1 MAHATLSHS
10 SDHLHDHYTDN
21 GEHIVSKDA
30 QLSDIGRWLSRG
42 WQDLLQAPGAS
53 AFYGLIMAA
62 AVMLVYAAY
71 QAQPV
76 MIFKTAT
83 FFVMLSPFLAT
94 GLYALSQQI
103 QNGQSPKLLESMMAW
118 RHNTTNFALFALSL
132 GVIIA
137 IWGRIVPMIA
147 AIAQSDQLLI
157 VNPEAGVLGFLGSQA
172 GIDFVSYFMVLGALA
187 AAFVFTISVVT
198 IPLMLKDPKVGV
210 ISAMVL
216 SYQVTM
222 ENKTVMTAWALTVG
236 ALVTLGLLT
245 VGILMVVIMPLLGYA
260 SWHAFNDLIEVKNT
274 HHN

>member
-1 MAHATLSHS
+1 MTQATLASNHQTQ
-10 SDHLHDHYTDN
+10 HHHYTEN

-30 QLSDIGRWLSRG
+30 QFSDIGQWLKKG

-53 AFYGLIMAA
+53 AFYGLMMAA
-62 AVMLVYAAY
+62 AVMLVYGAY

-83 FFVMLSPFLAT
+83 FFIMLSPFLAT
-94 GLYALSQQI
+94 GLYALSQQMHT
-103 QNGQSPKLLESMMAW
+103 GQTPHLMQSMLAW

-157 VNPEAGVLGFLGSQA
+157 VNPEAGVMGFLSSQA
-172 GIDFVSYFMVLGALA
+172 GMDFLGYFIVMGALVG
-187 AAFVFTISVVT
+187 AFVFAISVVT
-198 IPLMLKDPKVGV
+198 IPLMLKDAKVGV

-216 SYQVTM
+216 SFKVTM
-222 ENKTVMTAWALTVG
+222 ENKAVMAAWALTIG
-236 ALVTLGLLT
+236 ALITLGLLS
-245 VGILMVVIMPLLGYA
+245 VGILMVVVMPLLAYA
-260 SWHAFNDLIEVKNT
+260 SWHAFNDLVSIENPT
-274 HHN
+274 Q